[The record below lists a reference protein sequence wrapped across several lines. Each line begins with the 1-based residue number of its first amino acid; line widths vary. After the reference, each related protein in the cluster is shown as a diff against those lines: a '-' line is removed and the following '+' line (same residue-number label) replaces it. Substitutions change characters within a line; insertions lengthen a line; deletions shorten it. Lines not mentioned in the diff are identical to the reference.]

1 MCWIG
6 HSHLFMELFFKYLQF
21 EKRYSPHTLL
31 SYHTDLGQFSAY
43 LVSTYE
49 ITDPAE
55 ADHAILRSWI
65 VSLVQKNLDA
75 RTVNRK
81 IACLRSYYKFLLRNN
96 RIIKNPTL
104 RLKPPKTSKKLPAF
118 VSETT
123 FNSYLDAFA
132 FEDTFEGHR
141 DKLILEFLY
150 GTGIRLAELIG
161 IAEGDINMTG
171 KTVRVTGKGDKE
183 RIVPINDTLFNS
195 IGQYLEKKKSTFG
208 DNLTSKLLV
217 TKKALPLYPKLVYRI
232 VKKHLS
238 LITTSEHASP
248 HVLRHSFATHLL
260 NRGADLNA
268 IKDLLGHTSL
278 AATQV
283 YTHNSIEKLK
293 SVFDKAH
300 PKA

>member
-1 MCWIG
+1 
-6 HSHLFMELFFKYLQF
+6 MELFFKYLRY

-31 SYHTDLGQFSAY
+31 SYQTDLGQFSDY
-43 LVSTYE
+43 LASTYN

-65 VSLVQKNLDA
+65 VTLVQKNLDS

-81 IACLRSYYKFLLRNN
+81 IACLRSYYKFLLRHN
-96 RIIKNPTL
+96 RITKNPTL

-118 VSETT
+118 VSEET

-132 FEDTFEGHR
+132 FEDSFEGQR

-161 IAEGDINMTG
+161 IAEADINMTQ

-183 RIVPINDTLFNS
+183 RIVPINDTLLNS
-195 IGQYLEKKKSTFG
+195 IQKYLEKKKSKFP

-217 TKKALPLYPKLVYRI
+217 TNKALSLYPKLVYRI

-260 NRGADLNA
+260 NNGADLNA

-293 SVFDKAH
+293 SIFDKAH